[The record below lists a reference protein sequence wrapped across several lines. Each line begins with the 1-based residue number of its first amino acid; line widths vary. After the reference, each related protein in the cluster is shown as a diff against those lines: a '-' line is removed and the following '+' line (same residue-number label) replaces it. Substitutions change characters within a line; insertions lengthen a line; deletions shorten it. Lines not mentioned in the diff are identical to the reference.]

1 VFRSSILDAKAGLA
15 LGNGFVKL
23 VAWFDNEWGY
33 RYMTND
39 LHRLLKMFYNLFS

>member
-1 VFRSSILDAKAGLA
+1 MCRSSILDAKAGLS

-33 RYMTND
+33 RYGNKTWILCYD
-39 LHRLLKMFYNLFS
+39 KIIFS